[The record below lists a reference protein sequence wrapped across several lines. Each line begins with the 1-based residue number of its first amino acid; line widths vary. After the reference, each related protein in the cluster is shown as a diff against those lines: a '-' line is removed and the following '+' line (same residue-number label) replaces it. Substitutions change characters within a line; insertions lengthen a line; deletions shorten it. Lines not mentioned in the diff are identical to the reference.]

1 MVLGAGAAGST
12 VADLE
17 VEGELRVAAVQR
29 EGTVLIPRSSDPLRP
44 GDLVA
49 AAVRRGVAGRVG
61 RFLAADEGGNE
72 P

>member
-1 MVLGAGAAGST
+1 

-17 VEGELRVAAVQR
+17 VEGELRVAALQR
-29 EGTVLIPRSSDPLRP
+29 DGRVLIPGAGDALQP

-49 AAVRRGVAGRVG
+49 AAVRRGVAGRV
-61 RFLAADEGGNE
+61 RRYLALEGGSE